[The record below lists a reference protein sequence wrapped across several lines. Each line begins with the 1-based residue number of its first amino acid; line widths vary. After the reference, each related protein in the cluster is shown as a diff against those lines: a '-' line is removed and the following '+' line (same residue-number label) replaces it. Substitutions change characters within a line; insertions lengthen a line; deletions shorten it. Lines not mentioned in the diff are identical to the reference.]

1 MGSVAVRSL
10 LLAKSS
16 DYFLLKP
23 QHPGTNSPYSS
34 PHISL
39 MNKLREFIKGAAS
52 IIILLIPLRTFTARG
67 KLMLVRGGGGGG
79 GGGRELLGILGGGV
93 PPGSLNTDSIS
104 DQKMSFSYTRF

>member
-52 IIILLIPLRTFTARG
+52 IVILLIPLRTFTARG
-67 KLMLVRGGGGGG
+67 KLMLVRGGGENSWEFLVGVC
-79 GGGRELLGILGGGV
+79 LLVLQILTLFQTKKCHFLIRV
-93 PPGSLNTDSIS
+93 FRPCL
-104 DQKMSFSYTRF
+104 